1 MEKASRENLY
11 KNVTVEVSERINIL
25 KWIFIVMVVFI
36 HSSALPRM
44 SQEIMTPQYV
54 EICKK
59 IITEGICSM
68 AVPGFFLIA
77 GFFLFRKHIVW
88 SHNIKKKLHT
98 ILIPY
103 IIINTFWIL
112 LFALFSFIPSVAPF
126 FEQYRLNSTEDI
138 VGAYLNGIPYYYPFW
153 FLRDLFVMN
162 IIAGILQ
169 WLLERFPIVTV
180 IGTVVIY
187 FFINIPVLVENDSF
201 LFFVIGACIARFSFN
216 RKYIDKIPTYII
228 AIVYMC
234 LIVDSIYG
242 QFIFAAV
249 RNLIGIL
256 LVYRITQYIYNSKTR
271 KFFVWSSQFSFFIYA
286 FHEYYEAIIKK
297 ILFLY
302 LPQSGTVQLLEY
314 FLLPIC
320 MVFVLMLVGNT
331 MSKITPK
338 LYKVVCGQR

>member
-1 MEKASRENLY
+1 MHNLSKRELPEDIAQ
-11 KNVTVEVSERINIL
+11 VISERINIL
-25 KWIFIVMVVFI
+25 KWLFTVMVVFI
-36 HSSALPRM
+36 HATALPKVTR
-44 SQEIMTPQYV
+44 EISVPDYV
-54 EICKK
+54 EMCKRV
-59 IITEGICSM
+59 ITEGICSM
-68 AVPGFFLIA
+68 AVPGFFVIA
-77 GFFLFRKHIVW
+77 GFFLFRKHFIW
-88 SHNIKKKLHT
+88 RENIKKKLRT
-98 ILIPY
+98 ILTPY
-103 IIINTFWIL
+103 IIINTFWVL
-112 LFALFSFIPSVAPF
+112 LFTFFCGIPSLQPF
-126 FEQYRLNSTEDI
+126 FEQYQLNTLWDI
-138 VGAYLNGIPYYYPFW
+138 IGAYLEAMPYYYPFW

-180 IGTVVIY
+180 AGTIAIY
-187 FFINIPVLVENDSF
+187 FFIDIPVLVENDSF
-201 LFFVIGACIARFSFN
+201 LFFVIGACIAKFDFN
-216 RKYIDKIPTYII
+216 RKYIDKIPIYII

-256 LVYRITQYIYNSKTR
+256 LVYRITQYIYSSKTR

-297 ILFLY
+297 ILFVY